1 MPPHA
6 CRGRGALR
14 RVHGPDPEPSAT
26 PPAYPA
32 AQPQS
37 PALQRPSRPSR
48 AHRSASAEQHEREE
62 RGRDGDEEGRRVARP
77 AARVQCRRRTS
88 RASPRCC
95 CARVETP
102 TKRFHGHGN
111 AVSVDAEVAE
121 AASSRRRPRPR
132 PPWSRREGDAL
143 PGCPGS
149 MAEASAAPPKPA
161 LGPAFINIYKK

>member
-111 AVSVDAEVAE
+111 AVSVDAKVAE
-121 AASSRRRPRPR
+121 AASSRRRGRGV
-132 PPWSRREGDAL
+132 REMPCRAAQGAWLRLAL
-143 PGCPGS
+143 P
-149 MAEASAAPPKPA
+149 PPKPA
-161 LGPAFINIYKK
+161 LGPCSATPM